1 MYFKRSRRFA
11 ILHTWRGGG
20 RSTFHQIFRGPFLL
34 MSFLCWLLPL
44 LLAGPITGV
53 VVGVHD
59 GDTMRIRTTHET
71 IKVRLFGI
79 DAPEIGQP
87 FARASKEKLSA
98 LTFGKTV
105 RLISHGK
112 DNYGRLLAE
121 VLLADKTNVN
131 REMVRTGMA
140 LYFRRY
146 TQSRLLEAV
155 ENEARRERRGV
166 WSDDSTVPPWEY
178 RRRNKTP

>member
-1 MYFKRSRRFA
+1 
-11 ILHTWRGGG
+11 L
-20 RSTFHQIFRGPFLL
+20 FLSL
-34 MSFLCWLLPL
+34 LSWILPL
-44 LLAGPITGV
+44 LLSGSITGV

-59 GDTMRIRTTHET
+59 GDTMRIRTARET

-105 RLISHGK
+105 HLISHGK
-112 DNYGRLLAE
+112 DNFGRHLAE
-121 VLLADKTNVN
+121 VLLADETNVN
-131 REMVRTGMA
+131 QEMVRTGMA

-146 TQSRLLEAV
+146 TTNRHLESV
-155 ENEARRERRGV
+155 ENEARKNRRGV
-166 WSDDSTVPPWEY
+166 WSDDRMVPPWEY
-178 RRRNKTP
+178 RRRNKPQ